1 MIRFSPIHLAICLL
15 VSISGYS
22 RAQSLS
28 SVQID
33 SLLEVSQLSQGE
45 QKVVLGERIIE
56 HAASL
61 SERQRAK
68 AFSEIATGFFQQN
81 KFRSALTR
89 FEQASQAYRVLGDS
103 IEYSRM
109 LNLSGVCYTQLRQPG
124 KAIETLKL
132 ALDIREKLGD
142 TLTIASTLNNLAM
155 CFRVTNQLDA
165 AYATYKRSN
174 VLARKVN
181 YTTGISFTLNNMGL
195 ILMELDD
202 FPGAIKYFEES
213 IAVKASVKDTAGMA
227 STYVNLG
234 RLYTKTGDFPKAL
247 TNFEHAAQYHKL
259 KRNNFGLSETY
270 TSIASLYLK
279 MGNAPWA
286 YTYLKR
292 AEQFINFDESSTQAL
307 AYLKTL
313 SDYHSAVRNF
323 SKAHEVLSDYVAK
336 YETFF
341 NESIS
346 NQVAEFSFM
355 YESERVE
362 QEKALLEVKLDLEKT
377 KNQKSLILQYAIAM
391 LAISLFVL
399 LVASLLFI
407 LRLRKRRLEL
417 ERANNELNNLNTHL
431 ETIVESRTQDLLS
444 TLHKAQESDKLKSTF
459 LANMS
464 HEIRTPLN
472 GILGFTRLLVDNS
485 LTDSE
490 RKQYMDLIVRRG
502 RNLLQ
507 IINDIINISLI
518 DSGQV
523 QIRPTSFNLNQLLY
537 DLYTMFNS
545 DEYDRKMA
553 NVELRLKLSLSD
565 SRSFIT
571 ADPNRI
577 EQVVTNLLDN
587 AFKFT
592 PAGYVE
598 YGYDL
603 LPNNTIKFF
612 VKDTGVGIPLES
624 KDKIF
629 SRIKHKDDDDPY
641 LKKGAGLGLTICKGL
656 LELLNGR
663 IWFESQVDLGSTFY
677 FTIPYEPGM
686 SASSQYVSR
695 SSVTMQSLSFSG
707 KVILIVEDDLISYQ
721 YIEALLKSTDAK
733 LIHAKNG
740 EDAIEIAQLR
750 EDIDLIIMDMRLPF
764 IDGYE
769 ATAHIKRNNPAMTII
784 AQTANAMSY
793 DREKCINAGC
803 DDYIPKPLDP
813 DDFLRMVAHYLSKPV
828 LA

>member
-1 MIRFSPIHLAICLL
+1 MIRYPIICLIIPVL
-15 VSISGYS
+15 L
-22 RAQSLS
+22 SLS
-28 SVQID
+28 VYSQTHSLSTYQID
-33 SLLEVSQLSQGE
+33 SLLEMSQKSQGE
-45 QKVVLGERIIE
+45 RKIELGERIIQQST
-56 HAASL
+56 AL
-61 SERQRAK
+61 SDQQKAK
-68 AFSEIATGFFQQN
+68 AFSEIAIGLLQQS
-81 KFRSALTR
+81 KFRSALTK
-89 FEQASQAYRVLGDS
+89 FEQASQIYRALGDS
-103 IEYSRM
+103 VEYSRM
-109 LNLSGVCYTQLRQPG
+109 LNLTGVCYNQLRQHA
-124 KAIETLKL
+124 KAIESLKL
-132 ALDIREKLGD
+132 ALDIRERIGD

-155 CFRVTNQLDA
+155 CFRATNQLDA
-165 AYATYKRSN
+165 AYSIYQRSN
-174 VLARKVN
+174 MLARKVN

-195 ILMELDD
+195 ILMELKD
-202 FPGAIKYFEES
+202 FPGAINYFEES
-213 IAVKASVKDTAGMA
+213 IAVKSSVKDTASMA

-234 RLYTKTGDFPKAL
+234 RLYTQTGEFQKAL
-247 TNFEHAAQYHKL
+247 SNFEHAAQYHKL
-259 KRNNFGLSETY
+259 KRNNLGLSETY

-286 YTYLKR
+286 FTYLKR
-292 AEQFINFDESSTQAL
+292 AEEFINFDESSIQAL
-307 AYLKTL
+307 SYLKTH
-313 SDYHSAVRNF
+313 SDYYLAVRNYQ
-323 SKAHEVLSDYVAK
+323 KAHETLSDYVAK

-377 KNQKSLILQYAIAM
+377 KNQKSLILQYAITM

-399 LVASLLFI
+399 LVGSLLFI
-407 LRLRKRRLEL
+407 RRLRKRRREL
-417 ERANNELNNLNTHL
+417 EKANSDLNNLNTHL

-444 TLHKAQESDKLKSTF
+444 TLHKAQESDKLKSMF

-472 GILGFTRLLVDNS
+472 GILGFTRLLSDNS
-485 LTDSE
+485 LTASE

-545 DEYDRKMA
+545 DEYDRKMS

-577 EQVVTNLLDN
+577 EQVITNLLDN

-592 PAGYVE
+592 SSGYVE
-598 YGYDL
+598 YGYDI

-612 VKDTGVGIPLES
+612 VKDTGIGIPPDS
-624 KDKIF
+624 KDKLF
-629 SRIKHKDDDDPY
+629 SRVSHRQDDDPY
-641 LKKGAGLGLTICKGL
+641 LKRGAGLGLPISKGL
-656 LELLNGR
+656 VQLLNGR
-663 IWFESQVDLGSTFY
+663 IWFESEIDKGTTFY
-677 FTIPYEPGM
+677 FTIPFEPGVN
-686 SASSQYVSR
+686 ASNQYVSR
-695 SSVTMQSLSFSG
+695 SSVSMQSLSFSG

-721 YIEALLKSTDAK
+721 FIEALLKSTDAK

-740 EDAIEIAQLR
+740 EDAIEITQLR

-769 ATAHIKRNNPAMTII
+769 ATAHIKKLNPAMTII

-813 DDFLRMVAHYLSKPV
+813 DDFLRMVAHYLCKPV